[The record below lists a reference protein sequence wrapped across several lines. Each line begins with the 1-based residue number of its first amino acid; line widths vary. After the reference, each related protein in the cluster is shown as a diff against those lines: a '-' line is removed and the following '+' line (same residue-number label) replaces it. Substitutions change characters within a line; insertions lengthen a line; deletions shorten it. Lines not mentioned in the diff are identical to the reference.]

1 MKVNKLMI
9 MQIKVIY
16 ILNKILKMMMMEAVP
31 IIFHQKKLEIQKKKI
46 EKPEIFVIPEK
57 NELKENMIKF

>member
-16 ILNKILKMMMMEAVP
+16 ILNKILKMIKMEAVP
-31 IIFHQKKLEIQKKKI
+31 IIFHQKKLEIQKKKL
-46 EKPEIFVIPEK
+46 K
-57 NELKENMIKF
+57 NPKYL